1 MPRRIQMTRQRPW
14 RKDHPDA
21 VIVARPTRWGNEFGV
36 WRALGRPAPLW
47 HAETTR
53 DGEPPKVVE
62 NCATAAAARGI
73 ATEAYR
79 RVVLSGT
86 RWWGIPT
93 LEEVRAELRGRDLAC
108 WCPLDQPCH
117 ADVLLELANG
127 GGHRE
132 RAAGGAVVKG
142 EVLRELR
149 VRIDGRERVVR
160 VRRRIAPTGPR
171 CPEWWHGWCQ
181 HPLGHAGPHKWG
193 DR

>member
-1 MPRRIQMTRQRPW
+1 MPKRVQMTRQRPW
-14 RKDHPDA
+14 RREHPDA
-21 VIVARPTRWGNEFGV
+21 VIVDRTTKWGNPFRCDTDPG
-36 WRALGRPAPLW
+36 RAVETFRTYLTNRSGTFI
-47 HAETTR
+47 AE
-53 DGEPPKVVE
+53 
-62 NCATAAAARGI
+62 
-73 ATEAYR
+73 
-79 RVVLSGT
+79 LSG
-86 RWWGIPT
+86 GLT
-93 LEEVRAELRGRDLAC
+93 LVRVPAWHEARDLRDALPELAGRDLAC
-108 WCPLDQPCH
+108 WCPLSQPCH

-127 GGHRE
+127 GVHRE